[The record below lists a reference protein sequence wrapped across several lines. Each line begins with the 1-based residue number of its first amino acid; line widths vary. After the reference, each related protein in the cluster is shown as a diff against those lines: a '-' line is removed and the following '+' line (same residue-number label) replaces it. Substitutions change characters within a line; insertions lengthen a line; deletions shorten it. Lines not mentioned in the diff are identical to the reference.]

1 MRLLF
6 ITLLVHL
13 GAPICAQD
21 ANTTPFAAFDLASA
35 PVLNDP
41 HDLEIGLDGR
51 LYIADKFGARIVVM
65 DPDTLEVVDVLG
77 EGALP
82 GVHDISI
89 NALGTT
95 VIAVSGVSVV
105 AVYTDVANAGT
116 QPDLALS
123 APRAEGALAHSN
135 GRIYAMA
142 SGAGMLAAFEGG
154 TLIAT
159 AGGHG
164 GAHDV
169 AEDLD
174 GNVWVADNAARRL
187 VQYTPDLERLKVL
200 DHAKFG
206 FVGPRY
212 LDFDDYGRLVVA
224 DQDAHRILL
233 IDPDGHDGG
242 TLLGV
247 LGDGQPGLGA
257 NKFDDPEGVVV
268 SGSRYYISDSDNNRI
283 VRYSVVLN

>member
-6 ITLLVHL
+6 VALLIIL
-13 GAPICAQD
+13 GAPIRAQN
-21 ANTTPFAAFDLASA
+21 ASTAPFAAFDLASA

-51 LYIADKFGARIVVM
+51 LYIADKFGARIVIM
-65 DPDTLEVVDVLG
+65 DPDTLEVVEVLG

-89 NALGTT
+89 NALGTA
-95 VIAVSGVSVV
+95 VIAVAGANAV
-105 AVYTDVANAGT
+105 AVYSDVANSGT

-123 APRAEGALAHSN
+123 APRAEGALAHST

-142 SGAGMLAAFEGG
+142 SGVGVLAAFEGS

-159 AGGHG
+159 VGGHG

-174 GNVWVADNAARRL
+174 GNIWVADNAARRL
-187 VQYTPDLERLKVL
+187 VKYTPDLERLGVL
-200 DHAKFG
+200 DNPKFG
-206 FVGPRY
+206 FIGPRY
-212 LDFDDYGRLVVA
+212 LDFDDFGRLVVA
-224 DQDAHRILL
+224 DQDAHRVLL
-233 IDPDGHDGG
+233 IDPDGPDGG

-247 LGDGQPGLGA
+247 LGDGAPGLGV

-268 SGSRYYISDSDNNRI
+268 KGNRYYISDSDNNRI

>member
-1 MRLLF
+1 MRLIF
-6 ITLLVHL
+6 IALMVIS
-13 GAPICAQD
+13 GAPIRAQD
-21 ANTTPFAAFDLASA
+21 ASTTPFAAFDLASE

-41 HDLEIGLDGR
+41 HDLEIGPDGK
-51 LYIADKFGARIVVM
+51 LYIADKFGARIVIM
-65 DPDTLEVVDVLG
+65 DPDTLEVVGVLG

-89 NALGTT
+89 NAHGTAA
-95 VIAVSGVSVV
+95 IAVTGVSVV
-105 AVYTDVANAGT
+105 AVYDDVANAGK
-116 QPDLALS
+116 QPNLVLS
-123 APRAEGALAHSN
+123 APRAEGGLAHSN

-142 SGAGMLAAFEGG
+142 SGVGMLAAFEGE
-154 TLIAT
+154 TLIASV
-159 AGGHG
+159 GGHG

-174 GNVWVADNAARRL
+174 GNIWVADNAARRL
-187 VQYTPDLERLKVL
+187 VKYTPDLERLGVL
-200 DHAKFG
+200 DHPKFG

-212 LDFDDYGRLVVA
+212 LDFDDFGRLVVA
-224 DQDAHRILL
+224 DQDAHRVLL
-233 IDPDGHDGG
+233 IDPDGPDGG

-247 LGDGQPGLGA
+247 LGDGAPGLGA

-268 SGSRYYISDSDNNRI
+268 IGNRYYISDSDNNRI